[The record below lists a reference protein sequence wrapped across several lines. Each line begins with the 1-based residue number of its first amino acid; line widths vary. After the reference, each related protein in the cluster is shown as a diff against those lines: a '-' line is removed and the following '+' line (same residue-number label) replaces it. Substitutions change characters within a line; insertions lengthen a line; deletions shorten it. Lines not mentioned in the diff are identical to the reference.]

1 MVVIRHNNGLTTVY
15 GYLDDISVRE
25 GKVVNR
31 GDVIGKA
38 GKLKNS
44 DKCGIYFEVR
54 KNVTPVDPLNIL
66 E

>member
-1 MVVIRHNNGLTTVY
+1 MIYPL
-15 GYLDDISVRE
+15 E
-25 GKVVNR
+25 KEKVVNR